1 MNKFKP
7 FFSIVIPTYNR
18 KKIINVCIDS
28 VLSQTY
34 DNYEILII
42 DNGST
47 DGTKEF
53 INSNYNDFR
62 IKYTFQNGSGSPA
75 RPRNKG
81 INISKSK
88 WICFLD
94 SDDFWHKDKLKIIH
108 DEIINDSKIDVICHN
123 EKVFNSNNSKLGKK
137 MNYGPFCKDFYLQM
151 LKYGNELST
160 SATAVKRSFLN
171 NYSLRFN
178 ESKSLFIVE
187 DFDLWLRLARNGANF
202 KFINIVLGYYV
213 LSNDN
218 FISNKEIY
226 LKSLNHLYSL
236 HKNYLKVNNFKD
248 EKIYKIIDVR
258 LAFFKIKYF
267 KKNNYFLEIFKLIFK
282 NPVISLKII
291 FNYIKK

>member
-1 MNKFKP
+1 MNKSNP
-7 FFSIVIPTYNR
+7 FFSVVIPTYNR
-18 KKIINVCIDS
+18 KNIINICIDS

-34 DNYEILII
+34 NNYEIIII

-47 DGTKEF
+47 DGTKDF
-53 INSNYNDFR
+53 INSNYNDYR

-75 RPRNKG
+75 SPRNNG
-81 INISKSK
+81 INLSKSQ

-108 DEIINDSKIDVICHN
+108 DEIIDDSKIDVICHN
-123 EKVFNSNNSKLGKK
+123 EKVFYSNNRKLGKT

-151 LKYGNELST
+151 LQFGNELST

-178 ESKSLFIVE
+178 ESQSLFIVE

-202 KFINIVLGYYV
+202 KFINRVLGYYV
-213 LSNDN
+213 LNNDN

-226 LKSLNHLYSL
+226 IKSLNHLYTL

-248 EKIYKIIDVR
+248 EKIYKLIDVR
-258 LAFFKIKYF
+258 LAFFKIKYL
-267 KKNNYFLEIFKLIFK
+267 KNNNYFFNLFKIILK
-282 NPVISLKII
+282 NPVISLNII
-291 FNYIKK
+291 FRYIKK

>member
-1 MNKFKP
+1 MNKSNP
-7 FFSIVIPTYNR
+7 FFSVVIPTYNR
-18 KKIINVCIDS
+18 KNIINICIDS

-34 DNYEILII
+34 NNYEIIII

-47 DGTKEF
+47 DGTKDF
-53 INSNYNDFR
+53 INSNYNDYR

-75 RPRNKG
+75 SPRNNG
-81 INISKSK
+81 INLSKSQ

-108 DEIINDSKIDVICHN
+108 DEIIDDSKIDVICHN
-123 EKVFNSNNSKLGKK
+123 EKVFYSNNSKLGKT

-151 LKYGNELST
+151 LQFGNELST

-178 ESKSLFIVE
+178 ESQSLFIVE

-202 KFINIVLGYYV
+202 KFINRVLGYYV
-213 LSNDN
+213 LNNDN

-226 LKSLNHLYSL
+226 IKSLNHLYTL

-248 EKIYKIIDVR
+248 EKIYKLIDVR
-258 LAFFKIKYF
+258 LAFFKIKYL
-267 KKNNYFLEIFKLIFK
+267 KNNNYFFNLFKIILK
-282 NPVISLKII
+282 NPVISLNII
-291 FNYIKK
+291 FRYIKK